1 MQKLGNLAATMVT
14 KVQEI
19 REGNTSGQE
28 VSCSATPA
36 LPSLR
41 DDPQG
46 VVALNETLLM
56 FFDALKTYGKEPEQM
71 DSVKKLMQ
79 FALSEYPWQKIRE
92 ALAYYVKHN
101 TEFPAPADIVQII
114 ERGNKPP
121 FERAVYTA
129 ISKKPADQRTS
140 EEWAYMRSYEAWIL
154 RG

>member
-1 MQKLGNLAATMVT
+1 MQRLGNLAETMVS
-14 KVQEI
+14 KVQATREESTNGREI
-19 REGNTSGQE
+19 
-28 VSCSATPA
+28 SCSATPA
-36 LPSLR
+36 LPSLK

-79 FALSEYPWQKIRE
+79 FALADYPWQKVRE
-92 ALAYYVKHN
+92 AFAYYVKNN

-129 ISKKPADQRTS
+129 ISKKHADQRTS
-140 EEWAYMRSYEAWIL
+140 EEWSYMRAYENWIL